1 MKKQWESAKIAIFF
15 TDEADVIRTSVGGGG
30 ALNGADGTFDGVGT
44 EDIFD

>member
-15 TDEADVIRTSVGGGG
+15 TDEADVIRTSVGGV

>member
-1 MKKQWESAKIAIFF
+1 MGVGENSDIFHRRSRRYPHKCRWG
-15 TDEADVIRTSVGGGG
+15 V